1 MPQPFIVES
10 VLTLLK
16 GEKNFPSLSVL
27 DLSCGE
33 GELLVLCKQ
42 QGCSVRGSRYR
53 SGDYIIQRDRLEQ
66 ETQGETIRADEG
78 IDLHKPL
85 PYADASF
92 DVVILTEVIEHLAEY
107 RTVMYEAA
115 RIVKPGGAVIITT
128 PNIFR
133 LHSRWNFFLF
143 GTHKVINRR
152 LGWDLRREDLYA
164 YHISPVDVP
173 YLHVLPHQGELDL
186 EQYKLT
192 RFKWRHAVWLLG
204 YPLFK
209 ALALMYYRG
218 GKAGSTRRAGDNKL
232 RGLMS
237 SFAILF
243 SEQLCFLY
251 RRHRE
256 DRR

>member
-10 VLTLLK
+10 VTTFVR
-16 GEKNFPSLSVL
+16 GERSFPNLSVL

-33 GELLVLCKQ
+33 GELLVTFKEL
-42 QGCSVRGSRYR
+42 GCEVRGSRYR
-53 SGDYIIQRDRLEQ
+53 TEDYIIRQDRLAESA
-66 ETQGETIRADEG
+66 EASSIEIDEG
-78 IDLHKPL
+78 VDLHKAL
-85 PYADASF
+85 PYGDESF
-92 DVVILTEVIEHLAEY
+92 DVVVLTEVIEHLVEY

-115 RIVKPGGAVIITT
+115 RVVKRGGAVIVTT

-152 LGWDLRREDLYA
+152 LGWDLGLQDLYA

-173 YLHVLPHQGELDL
+173 YLHVLAHHGGLDL
-186 EQYKLT
+186 ENFKLT
-192 RFKWRHAVWLLG
+192 RFKWRHGVWLLA

-209 ALALMYYRG
+209 LLALMYYRG
-218 GKAGSTRRAGDNKL
+218 GSRGSSRRAGDDKL
-232 RGLMS
+232 RGVMS

-251 RRHRE
+251 RKG
-256 DRR
+256 

>member
-10 VLTLLK
+10 VTALLQK
-16 GEKNFPSLSVL
+16 EKAFPKLSVL

-33 GELLVLCKQ
+33 GELLVTFKEL
-42 QGCSVRGSRYR
+42 GCEVRGSRYR
-53 SGDYIIQRDRLEQ
+53 SEDYIIRHDRLATSAEASS
-66 ETQGETIRADEG
+66 IPIDEG
-78 IDLHKPL
+78 IDLHRAL
-85 PYADASF
+85 PYKDESF

-115 RIVKPGGAVIITT
+115 RVVKRGGALIVTT

-133 LHSRWNFFLF
+133 LHSRWSFFLF

-152 LGWDLRREDLYA
+152 LGWDLGPTDLYA

-173 YLHVLPHQGELDL
+173 YLHVLAHHGGLEL
-186 EQYKLT
+186 ETFKLT
-192 RFKWRHAVWLLG
+192 RFKWRHAIWLLG

-209 ALALMYYRG
+209 LLALLYYRG
-218 GKAGSTRRAGDNKL
+218 GSQGSLRRAGDDKL
-232 RGLMS
+232 RGVMS
-237 SFAILF
+237 SFSILF

-251 RRHRE
+251 RKR
-256 DRR
+256 

>member
-1 MPQPFIVES
+1 MPQPFIVQS
-10 VLTLLK
+10 VLTFLR
-16 GEKNFPSLSVL
+16 GEKHFPRLSVL

-33 GELLVLCKQ
+33 GELLVLCKEA
-42 QGCSVRGSRYR
+42 GCSVRGSRYR
-53 SGDYIIQRDRLEQ
+53 SGDYIIKRDQ
-66 ETQGETIRADEG
+66 IAQGAQADGISIDEG

-85 PYADASF
+85 PYADESY

-115 RIVKPGGAVIITT
+115 RVVKRGGVVIVTT

-152 LGWDLRREDLYA
+152 LGWDLGREDLYA

-173 YLHVLPHQGELDL
+173 YLHILAHHGGLEL
-186 EQYKLT
+186 EQYRLT

-209 ALALMYYRG
+209 VLALMYYRG
-218 GKAGSTRRAGDNKL
+218 GKPGSTRRSGDDNL
-232 RGLMS
+232 RGVMS

-251 RRHRE
+251 RKC
-256 DRR
+256 

>member
-1 MPQPFIVES
+1 MPQPFIVDS
-10 VLTLLK
+10 VISLLR
-16 GEKNFPSLSVL
+16 EENSFPNLSVL

-33 GELLVLCKQ
+33 GELLVTCKEL
-42 QGCSVRGSRYR
+42 GCQVRGSRYR
-53 SGDYIIQRDRLEQ
+53 SEDYIIRHDRLVMNPSASS
-66 ETQGETIRADEG
+66 IVIDEG
-78 IDLHKPL
+78 VDLHKAL
-85 PYADASF
+85 PYENESF
-92 DVVILTEVIEHLAEY
+92 DVVILTEVVEHLVEY

-115 RIVKPGGAVIITT
+115 RVVKPGGIVIVTT

-152 LGWDLRREDLYA
+152 LGWDLAPNDLYA

-173 YLHVLPHQGELDL
+173 YLHVLAHHGGLDL
-186 EQYKLT
+186 EKFKLT

-209 ALALMYYRG
+209 LLALLYYRG
-218 GKAGSTRRAGDNKL
+218 GSRGSVRRAGDDKL
-232 RGLMS
+232 RGVMS
-237 SFAILF
+237 SFATLF

-251 RRHRE
+251 RRQ
-256 DRR
+256 

>member
-10 VLTLLK
+10 VTALLR
-16 GEKNFPSLSVL
+16 GEKNFPNFSVL

-33 GELLVLCKQ
+33 GELLVAFKGL
-42 QGCSVRGSRYR
+42 GCEVRGSRYR
-53 SGDYIIQRDRLEQ
+53 SEDYIIRQDRLTASAEASS
-66 ETQGETIRADEG
+66 ISIDEG
-78 IDLHKPL
+78 IDLHRAL
-85 PYADASF
+85 PYEDESF

-115 RIVKPGGAVIITT
+115 RVVKRGGAVIVTT

-152 LGWDLRREDLYA
+152 LGWDLGPNDLYA

-173 YLHVLPHQGELDL
+173 YLHVLAHHGGLDL
-186 EQYKLT
+186 DKFKLT
-192 RFKWRHAVWLLG
+192 RFKWRHSVWLLA

-209 ALALMYYRG
+209 LLALLFYRG
-218 GKAGSTRRAGDNKL
+218 GTPGSPRRVGDDKL
-232 RGLMS
+232 RGVMS

-251 RRHRE
+251 RKR
-256 DRR
+256 

>member
-1 MPQPFIVES
+1 MPQPFIVDS
-10 VLTLLK
+10 VITLLRE
-16 GEKNFPSLSVL
+16 EKSFPHISML

-33 GELLVLCKQ
+33 GELLVACKEL
-42 QGCSVRGSRYR
+42 GCQVRGSRYR
-53 SGDYIIQRDRLEQ
+53 AEDYIIRQDRLAMNAS
-66 ETQGETIRADEG
+66 GASVVIDEG
-78 IDLHKPL
+78 VDLHKAL
-85 PYADASF
+85 SYENESF

-115 RIVKPGGAVIITT
+115 RIVKSGGAVIVTT

-152 LGWDLRREDLYA
+152 LGWDLTPNDLYA

-173 YLHVLPHQGELDL
+173 YLHVLARHGGLDL
-186 EQYKLT
+186 ETFRLT
-192 RFKWRHAVWLLG
+192 RFKWRHCVWLVA

-209 ALALMYYRG
+209 LLAFLYYRG
-218 GKAGSTRRAGDNKL
+218 GSRGSLRRVGDEKL
-232 RGLMS
+232 RRVMS

-251 RRHRE
+251 RKRS
-256 DRR
+256 